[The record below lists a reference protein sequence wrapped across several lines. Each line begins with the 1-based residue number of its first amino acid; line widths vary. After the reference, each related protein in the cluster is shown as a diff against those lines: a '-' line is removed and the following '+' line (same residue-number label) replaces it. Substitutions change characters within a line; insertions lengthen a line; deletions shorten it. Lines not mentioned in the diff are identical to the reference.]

1 MPTRTA
7 KRTYDST
14 RRARQA
20 AQTRADV
27 LAAAI
32 ALFGERGWAG
42 TTLAAVAEH
51 AGVSV
56 ETIYKGFGSKKA
68 LLREAMDVALVGDS
82 EPVPMAE
89 RPEFLQ
95 LDQGT
100 IDERLAHAAW
110 MIADQ
115 HGRTAGVWQAAIE
128 AAGTEEEMAALR
140 RELEQRRRLD
150 IARGIAR
157 ALGHEVDDD
166 SVSMV
171 WLLSGPEA
179 FRRLTQDLGHDR
191 ARYRAFLEEALR
203 RVLAEH
209 L

>member
-7 KRTYDST
+7 KRSYDST

-20 AQTRADV
+20 AETRADV
-27 LAAAI
+27 LDAAI
-32 ALFGERGWAG
+32 ELFGQRGWAG
-42 TTLAAVAEH
+42 TTLAAVAER

-68 LLREAMDVALVGDS
+68 LLRAAMDVALVGDTD
-82 EPVPMAE
+82 PVPLAE

-100 IDERLAHAAW
+100 IADRVAHAAG

-128 AAGTEEEMAALR
+128 AAGTEEEMATLR

-150 IARGIAR
+150 IGRGISR
-157 ALGHEVDDD
+157 AVGHEVDDD
-166 SVSMV
+166 SVTMV

-179 FRRLTQDLGHDR
+179 YRRLTQDLGQGR
-191 ARYRAFLEEALR
+191 EQYQAFIEEALR
-203 RVLAEH
+203 RVLADH